1 MTESRHEM
9 LPSPPLSLLS
19 GASLFLDFDG
29 TLVGIEARPGDV
41 VVGQSLR
48 LLMER
53 LSARLA
59 NRVAIISGR
68 PSEQVN
74 ELFGGVAFAIAGSH
88 GLELRWPDG
97 SKMAAPPPPHLD
109 DVVAEMESL
118 RRRYPDLIVESKP
131 FGVALH
137 YRLAPQAENDCR
149 VLAAALGKKTGLQLQ
164 SGKMVF
170 ELKAPWADKGTALS
184 FLMAG
189 PEMAGTRPVFVG
201 DDDTDESAFEAA
213 RRLGGAGIL
222 VGPSRPTAAIYGLP
236 DVDSTTRWLE
246 AGAGAQ

>member
-1 MTESRHEM
+1 V
-9 LPSPPLSLLS
+9 SLLS

-29 TLVGIEARPGDV
+29 TLVGIEARPDDV
-41 VVGQSLR
+41 VVGQPLR

-53 LSARLA
+53 LLNRLG
-59 NRVAIISGR
+59 NRLAIISGR
-68 PSEQVN
+68 PSAQIDD
-74 ELFGGVAFAIAGSH
+74 LFGGVAFAIAGSH

-97 SKMAAPPPPHLD
+97 STMAAPPPMHLD
-109 DVVAEMESL
+109 EIVAEMEGL
-118 RRRYPDLIVESKP
+118 EQRHPALIVERKP

-137 YRLAPQAENDCR
+137 YRLEPEAEDDCR
-149 VLAAALGKKTGLQLQ
+149 SLATALGKRTGLQLQ

-201 DDDTDESAFEAA
+201 DDETDESAFEAA

-222 VGPSRPTAAIYGLP
+222 VGPPRRTAAVYGLP
-236 DVDSTTRWLE
+236 DVDSTRRWLE
-246 AGAGAQ
+246 AGASAE

>member
-1 MTESRHEM
+1 M
-9 LPSPPLSLLS
+9 PPLSLLD

-41 VVGQSLR
+41 VVGQSLK
-48 LLMER
+48 LLMQR
-53 LSARLA
+53 LSGRLG

-74 ELFGGVAFAIAGSH
+74 DLFGGVAFAIAGSH

-97 SKMAAPPPPHLD
+97 STMAAPPPPHLD
-109 DVVAEMESL
+109 DIVVEMEGL
-118 RRRYPDLIVESKP
+118 RQRHPGLIVESKP

-149 VLAAALGKKTGLQLQ
+149 VLATALGKKTGLQLQ

-170 ELKAPWADKGTALS
+170 ELKASWANKGTALS

-213 RRLGGAGIL
+213 KRLGGAGIL
-222 VGPSRPTAAIYGLP
+222 VGPPRPTAAVYGLP
-236 DVDSTTRWLE
+236 DVDSTRRWLE
-246 AGAGAQ
+246 DGARAQ